1 MHSTPILRKILL
13 AAALVAATVLPS
25 CGGGGGPAGAG
36 SGYASITLE
45 GAFWGR
51 LVDVFD
57 GNGLPVEE
65 DVMVRQGLQSDGVQ
79 YTLSLNPVTQREV
92 LTIHTAWKDSQGNIR
107 AEFESL
113 FDGATSGLDSVTAKG
128 FETNGNYTRVARN
141 GAIKLVFSEY
151 LDPASVNRLTLPV
164 VVNDRITDLRYIV
177 KEGVGSD
184 GDPRGFVFL
193 DPTITPIDSANHL
206 IPENG
211 VGFAPSPDQLG
222 GNAVIRIPTEI
233 ETAYGQT
240 QVVTN
245 KAGTRTLGVT
255 NTDPVDY
262 SDGLKEVVIR
272 VFRTGNADDP
282 ANGFMKDNQ
291 RPELQADLE
300 ADIYSVADSGQVK
313 VVTYRIR
320 PDGCRAITA
329 KVGDVLQT
337 TTGIMLVT
345 AVLDSSDINAVEV
358 QCSVIDGSVAAGD
371 YSSNPLDGDI
381 TTVYRAADEALQ
393 WCWVRFDPAPGT
405 LPATDVDPYATV
417 SLRFSEP
424 IDPASVL
431 SLETMV
437 IHRYNAT
444 TTPPDPHSGFD
455 SDLMRVGDFI
465 RGLPGYSEDD
475 LDTGAD
481 ESGSGRLLFGPIT
494 FTADSRDFI
503 LAPSAGFT
511 DAFGDGADLRFGI
524 AVRDGLDGI
533 LDLAGNPL
541 GFSDF
546 VAGSPGQTAMTLTG
560 TVPTDGYFTLRMGG
574 VDENDDGLPEYK
586 GQYIQDSENGTL
598 KGRDLIRYSRQ
609 ADPNANQWIGQRAA
623 WSQSGLSTPLT
634 PGGAV
639 LVTFY
644 GYHHLGLG
652 LKAPSEYNL
661 DVEGLNWSPFNGLV
675 LDDFFPRYS
684 IALAHC
690 NRYPDD
696 YIDTATG
703 YPDYPKSG
711 LKRNAAF
718 DNNILGFD
726 VDPFYEDEE
735 VVFDTGYDIIGSNTF
750 VSESGAVYAPWP
762 TFDQTYTWRDN
773 SMAEDMTGGP
783 DSSKAYGV
791 PLKVTGQDPYYK
803 AGEWPSVVAPLMM
816 RFRCYPRGDFFGW
829 NGFQVQIMVPSS
841 NQPAFRVFSFGG
853 NGSELVVPDVPE
865 SGTKPTGGT
874 ATGGGTQKGYGPELY
889 WGQVD
894 FVVKVSRV
902 FTHWFS
908 FGGTFNGIGPVVQE
922 PVNQPEG
929 SSVTVE
935 WRGTEIIDMAGG
947 AANDPC
953 DSTSLH
959 LLNDANQLDDYGEF
973 RGAIISRD
981 RLEDPPD
988 LDEFCE
994 SMSDPS
1000 DWTSNPAS
1008 LAAEAKWKFFQLRIT
1023 FVSNIEKDLEPE
1035 LDAYGFSWTVQ

>member
-1 MHSTPILRKILL
+1 MHSSPILRKILL
-13 AAALVAATVLPS
+13 AALVVVLTMLPS
-25 CGGGGGPAGAG
+25 CGGGGGPAGPG

-57 GNGLPVEE
+57 GDGLPVEE

-79 YTLSLNPVTQREV
+79 YTLSLNPVTQREI
-92 LTIHTAWKDSQGNIR
+92 LTIHSSWKDSLGNVR

-113 FDGATSGLDSVTAKG
+113 YEAATAGLDSVAAEG
-128 FETNGNYTRVARN
+128 LNTNGKYTRVARN

-151 LDPASVNRLTLPV
+151 LDPNSVNRLTVPIV
-164 VVNDRITDLRYIV
+164 INDRIADVRYIV
-177 KEGVGSD
+177 KEGLGSD
-184 GDPRGFVFL
+184 GKARGLIFI
-193 DPTITPIDSANHL
+193 DPTITPQDSAQYL

-211 VGFAPSPDQLG
+211 VGFAPSPDQVN

-240 QVVTN
+240 QVLTN
-245 KAGTRTLGVT
+245 KAGNRTLGVT
-255 NTDPVDY
+255 QTDPVDL
-262 SDGLKEVVIR
+262 SEGLKEVVIR
-272 VFRTGNADDP
+272 VFRTGNSDDP

-300 ADIYSVADSGQVK
+300 ADIFSVVDQDQLK
-313 VVTYRIR
+313 LVTYRIR
-320 PDGCRAITA
+320 ANNCRAITA

-337 TTGIMLVT
+337 PTGVLLVTGIE
-345 AVLDSSDINAVEV
+345 DSSDINAVEV
-358 QCSVIDGSVAAGD
+358 QCSLIDGTVNAGD
-371 YSSNPLDGDI
+371 FSSNPLDGDI
-381 TTVYRAADEALQ
+381 TTIYRAADEAYQ
-393 WCWVRFDPAPGT
+393 WCWVRFDPKPGT

-424 IDPASVL
+424 IDPATVL
-431 SLETMV
+431 SLDSMV
-437 IHRYNAT
+437 VHSYNAT
-444 TTPPDPHSGFD
+444 VAPPEDHSGFD
-455 SDLMRVGDFI
+455 KDQERVGEFI
-465 RGLPGYSEDD
+465 DRLPGYSEDD
-475 LDTGAD
+475 LNTPED
-481 ESGSGRLLFGPIT
+481 ESGSGRLIFGPISS
-494 FTADSRDFI
+494 TADSRDFV

-511 DAFGDGADLRFGI
+511 DAFADGADLRFGL
-524 AVRDGLDGI
+524 ALRDGLDGV

-546 VAGSPGQTAMTLTG
+546 VAGGVTQAPLELDASGGIPG
-560 TVPTDGYFTLRMGG
+560 DGYFTLRFNGI
-574 VDENDDGLPEYK
+574 DENGDGLPEYK
-586 GQYIQDSENGTL
+586 GQYTIPEPG
-598 KGRDLIRYSRQ
+598 KMRGRELIRYSRQ

-639 LVTFY
+639 LVSMY
-644 GYHHLGLG
+644 GYHHMGFG

-684 IALAHC
+684 IALSHC

-696 YIDTATG
+696 YIDTSTG

-711 LKRNAAF
+711 LKRNSTF
-718 DNNILGFD
+718 DDNILGFG
-726 VDPFYEDEE
+726 VDPHYLDEKI
-735 VVFDTGYDIIGSNTF
+735 VFDTGYDIIGSNTF
-750 VSESGAVYAPWP
+750 VAESGAVYAPWP
-762 TFDQTYTWRDN
+762 TFDNTYTWRDN
-773 SMAEDMTGGP
+773 SMPEDLTGGP

-791 PLKVTGQDPYYK
+791 PVKVTGQDPHYI

-908 FGGTFNGIGPVVQE
+908 FGGTFNGIGAVVQE

-929 SSVTVE
+929 ASVTID
-935 WRGTEIIDMAGG
+935 WRGTEDIDLTAG
-947 AANDPC
+947 AAGAC
-953 DSTSLH
+953 TSESLH

-973 RGAIISRD
+973 KGAIISRD
-981 RLEDPPD
+981 RLEEPPALTD
-988 LDEFCE
+988 FCE
-994 SMSDPS
+994 TMSDPS
-1000 DWTSNPAS
+1000 EWNSNPAS

-1035 LDAYGFSWTVQ
+1035 IDAYGFSWTVQ